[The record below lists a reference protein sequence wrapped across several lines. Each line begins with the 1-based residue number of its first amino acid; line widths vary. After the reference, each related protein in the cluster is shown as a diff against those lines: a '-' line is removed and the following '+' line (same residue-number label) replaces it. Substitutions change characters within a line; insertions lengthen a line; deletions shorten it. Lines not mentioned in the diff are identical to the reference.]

1 MEELA
6 AAAAAADDA
15 ADATVAGAE
24 SAEQPSGGTSGKKKQ
39 ATAVE
44 VGQRNLAA
52 AQASLEIAQ
61 AKVDGVAAKGTLAT
75 AAEKKVAARASNN
88 LPVLREKVR
97 AAEDELRKRQ
107 EKAAAVEA
115 ATAARQATAAVRE
128 ESTRAMS
135 DAGLLMMVEKRL
147 KLQGRFDNSSDT
159 SENIWKRIH
168 HFIEEA
174 VNKDDLPRGDLRSQK
189 ALEKRYA
196 TEWGEFKLWCAKAT
210 RAITFSGVPADEVE
224 DKVKEHQRVT
234 TPLFLRYNMGMRP
247 MAAPPWQVAGD
258 SADMGGFGPPST
270 GLGGGCGVA
279 PQGAPLR
286 AARATQYRI
295 SDVRCAPCAV
305 TLSCRDHRC
314 GHPGA
319 AELLRPWL
327 LRRGRAGWLRRR

>member
-107 EKAAAVEA
+107 EKEGGGRRGCDGCQASGGSCSRGDH
-115 ATAARQATAAVRE
+115 ARHVRL
-128 ESTRAMS
+128 RPAH
-135 DAGLLMMVEKRL
+135 DG
-147 KLQGRFDNSSDT
+147 G
-159 SENIWKRIH
+159 
-168 HFIEEA
+168 EEA
-174 VNKDDLPRGDLRSQK
+174 
-189 ALEKRYA
+189 
-196 TEWGEFKLWCAKAT
+196 
-210 RAITFSGVPADEVE
+210 
-224 DKVKEHQRVT
+224 
-234 TPLFLRYNMGMRP
+234 
-247 MAAPPWQVAGD
+247 
-258 SADMGGFGPPST
+258 
-270 GLGGGCGVA
+270 
-279 PQGAPLR
+279 
-286 AARATQYRI
+286 
-295 SDVRCAPCAV
+295 
-305 TLSCRDHRC
+305 
-314 GHPGA
+314 
-319 AELLRPWL
+319 
-327 LRRGRAGWLRRR
+327 